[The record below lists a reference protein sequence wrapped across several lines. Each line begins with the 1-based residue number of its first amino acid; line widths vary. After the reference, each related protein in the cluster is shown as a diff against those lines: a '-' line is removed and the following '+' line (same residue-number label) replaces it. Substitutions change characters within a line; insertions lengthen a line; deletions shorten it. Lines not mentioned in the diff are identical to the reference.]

1 VKLVRTDKKQ
11 EPKEKRPASKPN
23 TPIKPLK
30 QPKTAGTEPVRSHMT
45 ATRGVA
51 SGHPSL
57 LNVQAASS
65 RQLFSAS
72 ADADAGAGVD
82 GNVGSGAGTGTGA
95 PPGAKSR
102 GMDEDD
108 DEPIIVQPDLTLVRH
123 VVDLDQPAAIQVKQ
137 EKGAVQVKQEKDGL
151 GGKKEAGSK

>member
-30 QPKTAGTEPVRSHMT
+30 QPKTAGTEP
-45 ATRGVA
+45 
-51 SGHPSL
+51 
-57 LNVQAASS
+57 AASS

-108 DEPIIVQPDLTLVRH
+108 DEPIIVQPDLT
-123 VVDLDQPAAIQVKQ
+123 
-137 EKGAVQVKQEKDGL
+137 
-151 GGKKEAGSK
+151 